1 MGSLF
6 AGGGAGDRDYKQVV
20 RDAIDSIGEDVSLKI
35 DTKDINTIYL
45 HEATKCLR
53 RSFYDRMDPLDT
65 AQTQF
70 NKVLGGLFRKMK
82 SNATTGKY
90 DMDGGLVLKG
100 EADMI
105 KDDVILI
112 FRSVDKFPEN
122 PMPVDMLYL
131 NACMWLFEKIE
142 GVIVYITPDGKED
155 SFVANRNQKMF
166 EEVIRR
172 TKVLHDLLEK
182 NKADPKAKPPI
193 IEPSLDCL
201 DCQYYERCYIK
212 KKTGKTITISSLFG
226 KFGKEDTI

>member
-1 MGSLF
+1 MGPLF
-6 AGGGAGDRDYKQVV
+6 AGGGAGDRDYKQIV
-20 RDAIDSIGEDVSLKI
+20 RDAFDSIDEVVSLKI

-45 HEATKCLR
+45 YEATKCLR
-53 RSFYDRMDPLDT
+53 RSFYDRIDPLET
-65 AQTQF
+65 EQTQF

-82 SNATTGKY
+82 SNATVGKY
-90 DMDGGLVLKG
+90 DLDGGLTLKG
-100 EADMI
+100 QADMI
-105 KDDVILI
+105 KDDVVLL
-112 FRSVDKFPEN
+112 FRSIDKFPEN

-131 NACMWLFEKIE
+131 NACMWLFDKIE

-166 EEVIRR
+166 EEVVRR
-172 TKVLHDLLEK
+172 TKIFHDLLEK
-182 NKADPKAKPPI
+182 NNADPKAKPPI

-212 KKTGKTITISSLFG
+212 KKTGRTITISSLFG

>member
-20 RDAIDSIGEDVSLKI
+20 RDAIDSIGEDISLKI

-53 RSFYDRMDPLDT
+53 RSFYDRMDPLET
-65 AQTQF
+65 EQTQF

-122 PMPVDMLYL
+122 PMPADMLYL

-172 TKVLHDLLEK
+172 TKIFHDLLEK
-182 NKADPKAKPPI
+182 NNADPKAKPPI

-201 DCQYYERCYIK
+201 DCQYYERCYIR

>member
-1 MGSLF
+1 MGPLF

-20 RDAIDSIGEDVSLKI
+20 RDAIDSIGEDISLKI

-53 RSFYDRMDPLDT
+53 RSFYDRMDPLET
-65 AQTQF
+65 EQTQF

-82 SNATTGKY
+82 SNATTGRY

-100 EADMI
+100 DADMI

-122 PMPVDMLYL
+122 PMPADMLYL

-142 GVIVYITPDGKED
+142 GVIVYITPDGKEE

-193 IEPSLDCL
+193 IESLDCL

>member
-1 MGSLF
+1 MGPLF

-20 RDAIDSIGEDVSLKI
+20 RDAIDSIGEDISLKI

-53 RSFYDRMDPLDT
+53 RSFYDRMDPLET
-65 AQTQF
+65 EQTQF

-82 SNATTGKY
+82 SNATTGRY

-100 EADMI
+100 DADMI

-122 PMPVDMLYL
+122 PMPADMLYL

-166 EEVIRR
+166 EEVVRR
-172 TKVLHDLLEK
+172 TKIFHDLLEK
-182 NKADPKAKPPI
+182 NNADPKAKPPI

-212 KKTGKTITISSLFG
+212 KKTGRTITMGSLLNQFG
-226 KFGKEDTI
+226 KDDTI